1 MFNRVIVGVIGS
13 SNSGK
18 TLAIEAIISGLT
30 KKGYKIATIKHIPKE
45 EFTIDTP
52 KKDTWR
58 YSKAGADIILS
69 VAPKEITRI
78 KKIEKQNNTLE
89 KIIYEIPLETDIIII
104 EGFKNLIGKNISIP
118 KIVAVKNNKEISEA
132 LSKYNNILAFIGNN
146 LKNNVDT
153 KIKFFEISEDKQK
166 LINFVIKKVSKLIER
181 KRNQSKKIN
190 ILINEQTLPLGGFVQ
205 DIIRN
210 SVLAMVSSLKGA
222 KIKGEEIVSIFIK
235 RLDNQK

>member
-18 TLAIEAIISGLT
+18 TSAIEAIISGLK
-30 KKGYKIATIKHIPKE
+30 KKGFKIATIKHIPKE

-58 YSKAGADIILS
+58 YSKAGAHTILS

-89 KIIYEIPLETDIIII
+89 KIIYEIPLETDIIIM

-118 KIVAVKNNKEISEA
+118 KIVAVKNNKEISDA
-132 LSKYNNILAFIGNN
+132 CSKYDNILAFVGNN
-146 LKNNVDT
+146 IKNYNEQ
-153 KIKFFEISEDKQK
+153 KIQFFEITEEKEK
-166 LINFVIKKVSKLIER
+166 LINFVIKKVSKSIER

-190 ILINEQTLPLGGFVQ
+190 ILINDQMLPLGGFVQ

-222 KIKGEEIVSIFIK
+222 KIKGEEMVSIFIK